1 MKKKKL
7 LMFILLGLVVGL
19 SSCGDSSSTS
29 QTSSASSISTSTSL
43 SNATTSAES
52 KKNFEGITFL
62 SKEVTFDGKEHHL
75 DVDGVPNFAS
85 ISYKNNGPFV
95 DAGTYNVQVTISA
108 EGYNDLTLSS
118 TLTIKKAI
126 LSGITFES
134 KTFNYDGNEKEIT
147 IAGNIPASAK
157 VIYTSNVNGITNKA
171 SEIGT
176 YEITATIT
184 DKNFEDLTLKA
195 TLEIKVSEAKRYTAM
210 SGSTLFFQNA
220 LDRNYLYT
228 YNFNKKDI
236 QRVSYDNAID
246 IIPTE
251 DNSVMYVS
259 KALLSNSIKSA
270 TYDVETSSN
279 KNNSI
284 LNISARY
291 IQKDSNSI
299 IYYANNDLLG
309 NKQGIYKVDYSGEEP
324 VTTLLSAGRA
334 KYLQL
339 YGNKI
344 FFADGNNDYKLS
356 SISTSST
363 NQERKIVVDEKI
375 NNLVLNNNVLYYTVN
390 NLLGDYIE
398 KYNISTWRRT
408 KLTSDAGEDLT
419 IIGDY
424 LYYLNVDKLSSLFV
438 GKGIFKVNINPI
450 TNNSTS
456 GIKVIDGGKFGIC
469 SLNGYDNYL
478 TYYDL
483 DGYKLIRYS
492 IANQSSINLLENFVA
507 PEPDAPLS
515 LGSQIKEKDGVIYYL
530 DLWDEKTLHAYNTIT
545 KSNYRLTTEKVDNFS
560 IIGDYIYYNSV
571 TLLVNNDTYRINIKN
586 GESQELV
593 NKYDSTNIIS
603 DDKYLY
609 YVERNAGGVATAI
622 HKSNL
627 DGTDDYVIFNYGAD
641 NLILNNNTLY
651 FCAKPNAVQTIM
663 KIENISNIT
672 TPQEKICVNS
682 DYASDVFTIYNNNIY
697 FRRNYGLAWKFHKLA
712 KMDLNGNNYEDLIIE
727 GTDPTEIVVKDNY
740 IYYVNSAETA
750 NDFDIYK
757 CNLDG
762 TNKEKITNKCYPSS
776 ICLFQD
782 NIYFVNYYL
791 IGTLGDSYLY
801 SVSLKDGKTTKIN

>member
-7 LMFILLGLVVGL
+7 LTFILLGLVVSL
-19 SSCGDSSSTS
+19 SSCGESNSISQKPSTDSV
-29 QTSSASSISTSTSL
+29 QTSPSL
-43 SNATTSAES
+43 SNVTASIED
-52 KKNFEGITFL
+52 KKNFEGISFM
-62 SKEVTFDGKEHHL
+62 SKEITYDGNGHSLEINGAP
-75 DVDGVPNFAS
+75 DFANV
-85 ISYKNNGPFV
+85 SYKNNGPFV
-95 DAGTYNVQVTISA
+95 DAGTYNVQATVSA

-118 TLTIKKAI
+118 TLTIKKAT

-134 KTFNYDGNEKEIT
+134 KTFAYDGNEKEIT
-147 IAGNIPASAK
+147 ITGNIPSSAK
-157 VIYTSNVNGITNKA
+157 VTYTSNVNGITNKA

-195 TLEIKVSEAKRYTAM
+195 TLEIRASEAKRYTAI

-220 LDRNYLYT
+220 LDKNYLYT

-236 QRVSYDNAID
+236 QRVSYDAAID
-246 IIPTE
+246 IIPAE
-251 DNSVMYVS
+251 SNSVMYVS
-259 KALLSNSIKSA
+259 KALVSNSIKAA
-270 TYDVETSSN
+270 TYDVETSKNTN
-279 KNNSI
+279 KSI
-284 LNISARY
+284 LNVSARY
-291 IQKDSNSI
+291 IQKGSNNI
-299 IYYANNDLLG
+299 IYYANNDILG

-344 FFADGNNDYKLS
+344 FFADGTNGYKLS
-356 SISTSST
+356 SISTTST
-363 NQERKIVVDEKI
+363 NQDRTIVVDEKI
-375 NNLVLNNNVLYYTVN
+375 NNLILDNNVLYYTVN

-398 KYNISTWRRT
+398 KYNISTGKRT

-438 GKGIFKVNINPI
+438 GKGIFKVNVNPI
-450 TNNSTS
+450 TNNNTS

-469 SLNGYDNYL
+469 SLSGYDNYL

-492 IANQSSINLLENFVA
+492 IKNQSSINLLENFVV
-507 PEPDAPLS
+507 PEPESPLS
-515 LGSQIKEKDGVIYYL
+515 LGSQVKEKDGVIYYL

-593 NKYDSTNIIS
+593 NKYDSTNIVS
-603 DDKYLY
+603 DNKYLY
-609 YVERNAGGVATAI
+609 YVERNASGVATAI

-627 DGTDDYVIFNYGAD
+627 DGTDDYLIFNYGAD

-663 KIENISNIT
+663 KIENVSKIT

-712 KMDLNGNNYEDLIIE
+712 KMDLNGSNYEDLIVE

-750 NDFDIYK
+750 NDFNIYK

-762 TNKEKITNKCYPSS
+762 TNKEKITNNCYPSS

-782 NIYFVNYYL
+782 NIYYVNYYL
-791 IGTLGDSYLY
+791 IGTMGDSYLY